1 MYLFH
6 SDCSNMN
13 KKLSYISVGLILFT
27 ILLASC
33 NNKKSKDGRTDTY
46 SSGAIT
52 FASDESFSPVI
63 EEERELFEFTYPEA
77 KLTPIY
83 TNESDAI
90 NKLLKGKVWMA
101 ITSRDFT
108 KKELES
114 LKSRNQF
121 PRSIRFAYDGL
132 ALIQNTH
139 NTDSCIS
146 VANIKDIFNGKI
158 TNWNQIYPKSK
169 LGAIT
174 VVFDNP
180 YSSAVHYVE
189 DSILG
194 GKPITNPNV
203 AAVKHTADVI
213 KYVEQNKGAI
223 GIIGSNWLND
233 KRDSTNLT
241 FRKEIRP
248 MSVSSVPVANVQNS
262 WKPYQYYIYNASY
275 PLVRTLYILLN
286 DTHIGLP
293 TGFSNFIISQ
303 DKGQRIILKTGLL
316 PAYGNLTVRSVHV
329 TD

>member
-1 MYLFH
+1 MK
-6 SDCSNMN
+6 N
-13 KKLSYISVGLILFT
+13 KISYFFVGLACIT
-27 ILLASC
+27 CLLVFCKS
-33 NNKKSKDGRTDTY
+33 KKSKDSRTDTY

-63 EEERELFEFTYPEA
+63 EEERELFEFTYPDA

-90 NKLLKGKVWMA
+90 NKLLKGEVWMA

-108 KKELES
+108 NEERES
-114 LKSRNQF
+114 LKARQQF
-121 PRSIRFAYDGL
+121 PRSIKFAYDGL
-132 ALIQNTH
+132 ALIQNKH

-146 VANIKDIFNGKI
+146 VANIKDIFNGKV

-169 LGAIT
+169 LGKIT

-180 YSSAVHYVE
+180 NSSAVHYVE

-194 GKPITNPNV
+194 GKPIQSKSV
-203 AAVKHTADVI
+203 AAVKQTADVI
-213 KYVEQNKGAI
+213 KYVEENKGAI

-248 MSVSSVPVANVQNS
+248 MAVSSVPIANVQNS
-262 WKPYQYYIYNASY
+262 WKPYQYYFYNNSY
-275 PLVRTLYILLN
+275 PLIRTLYILLN
-286 DTHIGLP
+286 DTHVGLP

-316 PAYGNLTVRSVHV
+316 PAYGSLTVRKVHV